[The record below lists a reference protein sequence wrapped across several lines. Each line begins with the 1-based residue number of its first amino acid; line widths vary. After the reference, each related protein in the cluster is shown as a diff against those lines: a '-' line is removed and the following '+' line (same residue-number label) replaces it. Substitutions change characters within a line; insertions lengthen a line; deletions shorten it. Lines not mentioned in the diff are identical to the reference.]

1 MAAARRIAAL
11 CVIACTLAIAYGVW
25 YSYSVILVAL
35 LAEFGW
41 SRTVLSGAFSVF
53 TLVHGGLNPWIGMV
67 SARVGAAK
75 VMALGGAAMGLTLLA
90 DSFIASPL
98 ALYLCFGVATALAV
112 ALAGWI
118 PALVYVQREYQDRLG
133 LSIGI
138 VSSGVGL
145 GMLAVVPFAQ
155 VLIDA
160 FGWRAAFQ
168 GLGILSAA
176 WIIPSSLWLMRQKRA
191 EKGAARWVTSHRN
204 C

>member
-1 MAAARRIAAL
+1 MTAARRIAAL

-75 VMALGGAAMGLTLLA
+75 VMALGGASMGLTLLA

-138 VSSGVGL
+138 
-145 GMLAVVPFAQ
+145 
-155 VLIDA
+155 D
-160 FGWRAAFQ
+160 
-168 GLGILSAA
+168 SAD
-176 WIIPSSLWLMRQKRA
+176 
-191 EKGAARWVTSHRN
+191 
-204 C
+204 